1 MNDKEFLFKNQG
13 AVNNMS
19 PETTN
24 SYADL
29 DFGTLNTENYQESTE
44 VYDASVSEVSV
55 NPFSS
60 EVEAPDFGAN
70 IQEEAVEALPDFF
83 NQEDDSIFLD
93 SEGVFH
99 NESAGELGGTEATG
113 VSKGNFAGDSIAS
126 QEEINS
132 LIGDVMN
139 DADLEV
145 DQFGTIRNASSNSG
159 LRGTEATGVSQG
171 GFAGDSIASQE
182 EINSLIGDVMNDADL
197 EVDQFGTI
205 RNASSNSGLRGTE
218 ATGVSQGGF
227 AGDSIASQEEINSLI
242 GDVMNDAD
250 LEVDQFGTIRNA
262 SSNSGLRGT
271 EATGVSQGGFAAQWY
286 EQNKKLFDAEVR
298 LMKQRFP
305 DAKYGFFESNKNM
318 YWILKMNISK
328 TDAFE
333 PWTFLLVYMPDHP
346 NNTGYGGSI
355 KVIPL
360 SPKFDQLSSRVKES
374 KGQYFTETPPV
385 PHVVNKDGTRYL
397 CTRASADIEDGN
409 AAITT
414 AVQVAAWAAE
424 WALYFELSM
433 RDNRV
438 WNKWVDDDHFRKW
451 KIT

>member
-113 VSKGNFAGDSIAS
+113 VSKGN
-126 QEEINS
+126 
-132 LIGDVMN
+132 
-139 DADLEV
+139 
-145 DQFGTIRNASSNSG
+145 
-159 LRGTEATGVSQG
+159 
-171 GFAGDSIASQE
+171 FAGDSIASQE